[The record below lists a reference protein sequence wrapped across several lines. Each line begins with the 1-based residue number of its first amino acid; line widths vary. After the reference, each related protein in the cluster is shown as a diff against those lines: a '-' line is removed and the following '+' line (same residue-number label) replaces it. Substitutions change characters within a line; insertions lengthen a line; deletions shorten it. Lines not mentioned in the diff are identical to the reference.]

1 MVAETAR
8 PISQSVTKRLWRG
21 MNKRRSINPC
31 CVLCFFFT
39 DTCNYRKEGFISWS
53 EDLITVLL

>member
-21 MNKRRSINPC
+21 MNKRRSIKRLNP
-31 CVLCFFFT
+31 FFFFR
-39 DTCNYRKEGFISWS
+39 DMCNYRKEGFVGWS